1 MKADVAMDKAK
12 ANQGSALAF
21 FDESLNKAT
30 EIRVAVESR
39 PSTVMEQSTA
49 CLLISERAKL
59 GLQRVAINLSSQQF
73 SRAGFADSLLQELAR
88 VDLKANKLELE
99 LTESVFIN
107 DAEQIVSELLKL
119 RTAGVHVAPD
129 DFGTGYSFLNML
141 RSLPLDTIKI
151 DRSFIIPLT

>member
-1 MKADVAMDKAK
+1 
-12 ANQGSALAF
+12 
-21 FDESLNKAT
+21 
-30 EIRVAVESR
+30 
-39 PSTVMEQSTA
+39 
-49 CLLISERAKL
+49 
-59 GLQRVAINLSSQQF
+59 VAINLSSQQF

-107 DAEQIVSELLKL
+107 DAEQIVSELVKL
-119 RTAGVHVAPD
+119 RTAGVHVALD
-129 DFGTGYSFLNML
+129 DFGTGYSSLNML